1 MAEETS
7 APAVADIANTVEE
20 PIASADAIAQ
30 PAVAEAKPAEDGAAI
45 ATSGVAEGKCR
56 RTPRFVREANA
67 TINQSQRP
75 MTLKESPL
83 QRKRA
88 PPMRKQ
94 RLKRQVMTQV
104 SQI

>member
-1 MAEETS
+1 MADEAS
-7 APAVADIANTVEE
+7 APAVADITNTAEE
-20 PIASADAIAQ
+20 TTASADAIAQ
-30 PAVAEAKPAEDGAAI
+30 PAVTEAKPAEDGAI

-56 RTPRFVREANA
+56 RARRCVREANA

-75 MTLKESPL
+75 TMLKKSPL
-83 QRKRA
+83 RKRRA

-104 SQI
+104 SRI

>member
-1 MAEETS
+1 
-7 APAVADIANTVEE
+7 
-20 PIASADAIAQ
+20 
-30 PAVAEAKPAEDGAAI
+30 
-45 ATSGVAEGKCR
+45 
-56 RTPRFVREANA
+56 VREANA
-67 TINQSQRP
+67 TNNQAQRP